1 MVYGWDFSTSYI
13 PSRPEWSGT
22 PECRWPGQLGEGR
35 LQPASKE
42 EKTLQQKDSII
53 IIVQR

>member
-53 IIVQR
+53 IAQR